1 MKLSQKRALFSKLF
15 AELIIWAHEN
25 GMYVAIDQVKRTQ
38 AEANANAKSG
48 AGIANSNHLVGLAGD
63 LILYE
68 GPGYEY
74 KTKTSDYQ
82 RLGNKWKSMHQLC
95 CWGGDFTTRSDGNH
109 FSLEHNGVK

>member
-68 GPGYEY
+68 GENYEY
-74 KTKTSDYQ
+74 KDKSEDYK
-82 RLGNKWKSMHQLC
+82 RLGDKWKTMHPLC
-95 CWGGDFTTRSDGNH
+95 RWGGDFKTRVDGNH